1 MPANKLGVTMNRS
14 DLAERIVNWRAHL
27 PVQLVDEVVRDIIEQ
42 IALAMENNDRVEIRG
57 FGSFSLNYRAPR
69 KARNPRTGTKVVV
82 KQKYIPHFKPGKEL
96 RERVNN
102 GVKA

>member
-1 MPANKLGVTMNRS
+1 MNRS
-14 DLAERIVNWRAHL
+14 DLTEKIANWRSHL
-27 PVQLVDEVVRDIIEQ
+27 PDPVVDEAIRDIIEQ
-42 IALAMENNDRVEIRG
+42 ITTAMESNDRVEIRG

-69 KARNPRTGTKVVV
+69 KARNPRTGGQVEV

-102 GVKA
+102 SK

>member
-1 MPANKLGVTMNRS
+1 MNRS
-14 DLAERIVNWRAHL
+14 DLTEKIANWRTHL

-42 IALAMENNDRVEIRG
+42 ITTAMEKNDRVEIRG

-69 KARNPRTGTKVVV
+69 KARNPRTGGQVEV

-96 RERVNN
+96 RERVNSDN
-102 GVKA
+102 N

>member
-1 MPANKLGVTMNRS
+1 MNRS

>member
-1 MPANKLGVTMNRS
+1 MNRS

-102 GVKA
+102 GAKA